1 MEQTRNCGNNGFDMY
16 NIGDRCEYVQY
27 AIEIERTL
35 HNMQKELNTCIDPRK
50 AAMLIMRVATEFYDA
65 DWCGIL
71 DVDMEIGVWT
81 PIWWYDTEFGEM
93 AQTKFEEFEL
103 SEKYGR
109 WIQCLRD
116 HEPIIVPDVEA
127 IKEDMPDEYII
138 PIEPMITKLQSRL
151 CLRDWGYRIYLAETA
166 NLHQKKKNSGCCST
180 GYM

>member
-1 MEQTRNCGNNGFDMY
+1 MEQNRNCGNNGFEMY

-35 HNMQKELNTCIDPRK
+35 HNMQKELNICIDPRK

-81 PIWWYDTEFGEM
+81 PIWWYDREFGEM

-116 HEPIIVPDVEA
+116 HEPVIVPDIEA
-127 IKEDMPDEYII
+127 IKEEMPDEYMLYRTLSTILCKRI
-138 PIEPMITKLQSRL
+138 MKHNHISQPRPHRISSFPRIRLQF
-151 CLRDWGYRIYLAETA
+151 G
-166 NLHQKKKNSGCCST
+166 
-180 GYM
+180 